1 MNFESRNLKKNEIA
15 SGKVNTLQEF
25 TLGLWVIFSFQSP
38 LNYTFYQILL
48 KQFIRLLILQ

>member
-25 TLGLWVIFSFQSP
+25 TLDLWVIFSFQSP